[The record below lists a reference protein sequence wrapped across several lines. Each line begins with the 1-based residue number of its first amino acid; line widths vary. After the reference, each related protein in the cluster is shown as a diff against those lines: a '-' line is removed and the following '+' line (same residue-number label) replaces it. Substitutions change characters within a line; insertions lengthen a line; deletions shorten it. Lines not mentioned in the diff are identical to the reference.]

1 MCVGCSF
8 INGVEISHFSP
19 SAYDSLLLCSPAGV
33 SALAAEVELPS
44 QKMQKNEKFVGYALY
59 FSTYSTWEG
68 RMLYMEDLCIRMEY
82 RSEDKGT
89 IICHRLHINIVLSSL
104 SRFSVDLG
112 IGTALMRECAKVLWH
127 ACNVS
132 FPN

>member
-44 QKMQKNEKFVGYALY
+44 QKMQKNVGYALY

-68 RMLYMEDLCIRMEY
+68 RMLYMEDLFVRMEY

-112 IGTALMRECAKVLWH
+112 IGTALMRECAKVL
-127 ACNVS
+127 
-132 FPN
+132 